1 MISYEQAKEK
11 YKYTPRPT
19 VVEFID
25 HAKEGFAE
33 MALLFGD
40 GFVLQAIEIAE
51 ALLAER
57 DVCGECGMPY
67 CECDEYDDKH
77 YEETK

>member
-1 MISYEQAKEK
+1 MTSYEQAKEK
-11 YKYTPRPT
+11 YKDTPRPS
-19 VVEFID
+19 VQEFID

-51 ALLAER
+51 ALLEER
-57 DVCGECGMPY
+57 DVCSDCRMPY
-67 CECDEYDDKH
+67 CECDEYED
-77 YEETK
+77 